1 MQATLRLVSLFLIVI
16 GLVLMGADAVTS
28 LDRGGEA
35 TLRTVEQLWQSVD
48 TGSLAAFRAWIA
60 QSAPWAAGPVEA
72 LLHVWGWAL
81 TGMLGVILA
90 FLAGR
95 AIER

>member
-1 MQATLRLVSLFLIVI
+1 MQAALRLVSLFLIVI

-35 TLRTVEQLWQSVD
+35 TLRSVEQLWASID
-48 TGSLAAFRAWIA
+48 TGSLAAFRAWVA
-60 QSAPWAAGPVEA
+60 GSAPWAVATVET

-81 TGMLGVILA
+81 TGMLGVFLA
-90 FLAGR
+90 FVAGR
-95 AIER
+95 AVER